1 MFKLSNE
8 TKVAI
13 LAIAAVA
20 LAIWGFKFL
29 QGINVLTAS
38 KTFYVKYKN
47 VQGLQPSAP
56 VFIQGLQV
64 GMVKDIYIDQ
74 TDDQTIIAVLNIE
87 RGFDVPKDAVAT
99 ITSPTFMG
107 GRAIE
112 LVFDRPCDGD
122 DCAESGDYL
131 QGSSRS
137 FLAGMIA
144 PGEIDVYTERL
155 RKGLAI
161 NIDSLAEANPESIA
175 SSVQALD
182 NSLKNIELMTSK
194 INRLLDATTSSLAL
208 TAENA
213 AIFSQA
219 LSGNKEEIS
228 HILSNLDTLSRQLKD
243 AGLDQ
248 SSKKARETLDTLTAN
263 IANLRH
269 TLNSATRTISRVD
282 TLAQNLVQGKGL
294 AGRMLTDEQLSED
307 LERTIRH
314 TQLLIQDLRLNPK
327 RYTTLKVKMFGK
339 NKTKA
344 YVSPFNDPIYTME
357 ADSLERLLSK
367 RLREKD
373 KLKN

>member
-47 VQGLQPSAP
+47 VQELRPSAP

-112 LVFDRPCDGD
+112 LVFYHPCDD
-122 DCAESGDYL
+122 DCAESGDFL
-131 QGSSRS
+131 EGSSRS

-175 SSVQALD
+175 GSIEALD

-213 AIFSQA
+213 AVFSQT

-269 TLNSATRTISRVD
+269 TLNSATKTISRVD

-294 AGRMLTDEQLSED
+294 AGKMLTDEQLSED

-367 RLREKD
+367 RLREQD